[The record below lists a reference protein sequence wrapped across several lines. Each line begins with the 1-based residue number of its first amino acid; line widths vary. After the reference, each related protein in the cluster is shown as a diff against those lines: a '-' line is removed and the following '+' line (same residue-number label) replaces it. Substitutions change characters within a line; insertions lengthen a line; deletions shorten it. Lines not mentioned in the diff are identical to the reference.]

1 MESNLVAKGNV
12 DITGTTD
19 SFGNKLIRFF
29 NHPITKGVGKGLLAF
44 GTLFTGYKI
53 TDNIIK
59 NDYDGSMDLLGL
71 VSINLT
77 KYDKS

>member
-1 MESNLVAKGNV
+1 MDNTSVTKGNV
-12 DITGTTD
+12 DITETKD
-19 SFGNKLIRFF
+19 SFGNKLSRFF
-29 NHPITKGVGKGLLAF
+29 NHPITKGIGKSLLAF
-44 GTLFTGYKI
+44 GTLFAGYKI

-77 KYDKS
+77 KHDKS